1 MTREQAVKLLSAD
14 EAAAAIEEGT
24 LWGRQEA
31 ELWQE
36 QYFGRNLPP
45 WIFGT
50 YAGRLPGWGDDA
62 KREAYATL
70 VELAAQD
77 AWNNS

>member
-1 MTREQAVKLLSAD
+1 MTREQAIEILTAD
-14 EAAAAIEEGT
+14 EAAAAIAEGT
-24 LWGRQEA
+24 VWGEQEA
-31 ELWQE
+31 ELWRE
-36 QYFGRNLPP
+36 QYFGRNLPA

-50 YAGRLPGWGDDA
+50 YAGRLPGQDDT
-62 KREAYATL
+62 KREAYTTL